1 MSMADITHIPIAIL
15 LEASSSRAADFGYY
29 LIFYESP
36 DPLIAATTEPSNK
49 STSNSLLFTFA
60 PPILQIF
67 LLLKPQSQM
76 LQQAPVADLQNEP
89 KVSKSKKSFKTLN
102 WKKSYGTYLI
112 PAAHK
117 ALHWTG

>member
-1 MSMADITHIPIAIL
+1 MADITHIPIAIL

-36 DPLIAATTEPSNK
+36 DPLIAATKEPSNK

-76 LQQAPVADLQNEP
+76 PRTT
-89 KVSKSKKSFKTLN
+89 VS
-102 WKKSYGTYLI
+102 LI
-112 PAAHK
+112 RQ
-117 ALHWTG
+117 LFLSLRLSG